1 MIWGPADKRFG
12 PPFVW
17 GDAGRKDGP
26 VDRDRRLDKDR
37 AELPPNPTD
46 AALVAR
52 YRAGDESACETLV
65 RRYTPRCARLA
76 GRFLA
81 DADEVADVVQDAL
94 ASAFTHL
101 DGYDASRPFWP
112 WLARMVVNG
121 SIDRLRSARVRLQ
134 RPSGT
139 LDVRAADS
147 RRPMTTSR
155 RCRPDE
161 TAAAEEERQRVR
173 QVLAA
178 LPERYRT
185 LLVLREMEGMSA
197 EEIARIL
204 RRPAA
209 TIRWR
214 LFRARRLFRDAW
226 ERGAE

>member
-1 MIWGPADKRFG
+1 MIWGPAGKRFG
-12 PPFVW
+12 PLFVW

-37 AELPPNPTD
+37 AEVPPNPTD
-46 AALVAR
+46 ALLVAR
-52 YRAGDESACETLV
+52 YRAGDESACEVLV
-65 RRYTPRCARLA
+65 RRYTSRCARLA
-76 GRFLA
+76 GRFLD
-81 DADEVADVVQDAL
+81 DADEVADIVQEAL

-101 DGYDASRPFWP
+101 ERYDASRPFWP

-134 RPSGT
+134 RPNGT

-147 RRPMTTSR
+147 R
-155 RCRPDE
+155 RPDE

-173 QVLAA
+173 QVLAT

-226 ERGAE
+226 EQGTE